1 MKIAR
6 YLSGFILRTRPARRR
21 NALITACVVAV
32 FAALLAPQAAN
43 ATCMVT
49 TSGVVNCNAGTRTT
63 NTTNVDGSNATSS
76 DRQQLFDNGAA
87 IKGRVQSGISLS
99 GFGLELVEGAATPL
113 PIVMR
118 NQGQLTTANSVNAL
132 QLNGNGGPIRYFGNG
147 SIINTASGG
156 AALLANNV
164 GGDVSIATGA
174 GAISGPTGI
183 NARTDGAGAVTIKT
197 GSGLVT
203 GTTGPGILASTA
215 NGPLSVAI
223 GSGGVTSS
231 SRGHT
236 IALTSTNGNIFITA
250 NGTVAGNFL
259 CKVGRCSAGGVRT
272 TSNGNGNIIV
282 AGSGTYSSSSGG
294 RAIYAHQSATGL
306 GGILVT
312 GSGPTL
318 AGTTRFGNASA
329 IRAAID
335 NPADSSNIVVN
346 RSGDISSIDTLSPGV
361 NFSVSA
367 DIHALTAGTGN
378 IIVAGGTGA
387 ALSNAGVFGI
397 EVHAFGKSSIGSI
410 NVSTGA
416 LSTLTANGTGIFA
429 DNSAIAIPASAR
441 SAIKVTANGTINSG
455 ATLNPVGRRPVEGG
469 GVTATPAG
477 ILAGYN
483 GGPVFS
489 ADSTAPFTSCGT
501 FGCTTLT
508 PNPNV
513 NGTVSVVNNATINA
527 AGGHG
532 IFAFNFGNGN
542 VLVKSSGPIT
552 VTGATAQNGI
562 EAFSAERGNLSVV
575 TLTNVTGGNGN
586 GISTNSAGEGT
597 TTIKVLGGTTEGAV
611 SGVSATSSS
620 GPIQIT
626 NSGTIQNISGL
637 AGDLAVATS
646 GSGDAALINNARG
659 VVTGTVS
666 MTGGASN
673 SFINAGIWNTLGSS
687 TFAGSSSI
695 NNSGTINVFGPTTFS
710 GLSTLTNGGTLNLA
724 GGTAVGTLAMPG
736 NLVFQSSALYIAAL
750 NVTASPKADIAGTA
764 SLAGTVRGAL
774 LPLPL
779 SRQTTILHADGG
791 LGKTTFSGFTA
802 PAGFSGTLAYT
813 PTDVVSTLRADLG
826 AGAGL
831 SINKQN
837 VATVINNFFNNGGT
851 LPGAFV
857 PVFALSGGS
866 LANALSQLSGEAA
879 TGTERAAI
887 QLTNEFLELMLDP
900 FVNGR
905 ADVGGGGWPALGFAP
920 EAQASLPPDVA
931 LAYASILTK
940 APPKPVFEQYWTA
953 WGSAY
958 GGSNNANG
966 NAAVGSND
974 VTASTFGFGGG
985 MDYHLSPSSVVGFA
999 LAGAG
1004 TNWGLANALGTGR
1017 SDALQVGTYG
1027 MSWFGPAYV
1036 AGALAF
1042 SNHWFTTSRLAPSDQ
1057 LTASF
1062 VGQSYGARLESGY
1075 RFPVLPMLGITPY
1088 GALQF
1093 QDFHTPAY
1101 SESDVSGG
1109 GFGLSYN
1116 GMNATGVRS
1125 ELGSRF
1131 DAPTVLYGKPLVL
1144 YGRLAWAHD
1153 FVSNPALSASFETLP
1168 TASFTVF
1175 GAPIPHDSAL
1185 TTAGVQLFLSPN
1197 WSLIAKFDGEFAVG
1211 SQTYAGSG
1219 TLRYRW

>member
-1 MKIAR
+1 
-6 YLSGFILRTRPARRR
+6 
-21 NALITACVVAV
+21 
-32 FAALLAPQAAN
+32 
-43 ATCMVT
+43 MVT
-49 TSGVVNCNAGTRTT
+49 TSGVVNCNAGTITT

-132 QLNGNGGPIRYFGNG
+132 QLNGNGGPISYFGNG

-174 GAISGPTGI
+174 GAISGATGI
-183 NARTDGAGAVTIKT
+183 NASTTGAGAVTIRT
-197 GSGLVT
+197 GSGLVS
-203 GTTGPGILASTA
+203 GTDGRGIRATTV
-215 NGPLSVAI
+215 NGPLSIAV
-223 GSGGVTSS
+223 GSGGATSS

-236 IALTSTNGNIFITA
+236 IGLTSTTGNIFITA
-250 NGTVAGNFL
+250 NGTVSGKFL
-259 CKVGRCSAGGVRT
+259 CNAGHCSAGGVHA
-272 TSNGNGNIIV
+272 TSNGSGDIIV

-294 RAIYAHQSATGL
+294 RAIAVHQSATGL

-312 GSGPTL
+312 GSGATL
-318 AGTTRFGNASA
+318 AGTTLFGNASA

-387 ALSNAGVFGI
+387 TLSNAGVLGI
-397 EVHAFGKSSIGSI
+397 EVHAFGKGSTGSI

-455 ATLNPVGRRPVEGG
+455 ATLNPVGRRPDEGG

-489 ADSTAPFTSCGT
+489 ADSSAPFTSCGT

-513 NGTVSVVNNATINA
+513 NGTVRVVNNATINA
-527 AGGHG
+527 AGGNG
-532 IFAFNFGNGN
+532 IFAFNFGNGD
-542 VLVKSSGPIT
+542 VSVRSTAPIT
-552 VTGATAQNGI
+552 VTGTTAQNGI

-626 NSGTIQNISGL
+626 NSGTMQNISGL
-637 AGDLAVATS
+637 DGDLAVATS
-646 GSGDAALINNARG
+646 GRGDATLINNARG

-695 NNSGTINVFGPTTFS
+695 NNSGTISVFGPTTFS
-710 GLSTLTNGGTLNLA
+710 GLSALTNGGTLNLA

-736 NLVFQSSALYIAAL
+736 NLVFQSSALYVAPL
-750 NVTASPKADIAGTA
+750 NVTASRKADIGGSA
-764 SLAGTVRGAL
+764 SLAGTVHGAL
-774 LPLPL
+774 LPLPF
-779 SRQTTILHADGG
+779 SKQTTILHADGG
-791 LGKTTFSGFTA
+791 LSGTTFSDFTTPPGFTGA
-802 PAGFSGTLAYT
+802 LTYT
-813 PTDVVSTLRADLG
+813 STDVISTLTANLG
-826 AGAGL
+826 GL
-831 SINKQN
+831 SPNQRN
-837 VATVINNFFNNGGT
+837 VASAINNFFNNGGT
-851 LPGAFV
+851 LPGAFA

-866 LANALSQLSGEAA
+866 LANALSQLSGETA
-879 TGTERAAI
+879 TGAERAVF
-887 QLTNEFLELMLDP
+887 QLTSEFLQLMLDP

-905 ADVGGGGWPALGFAP
+905 GNDGVGIGAIGFAP

-940 APPKPVFEQYWTA
+940 APLKPVFEQHWTA

-985 MDYHLSPSSVVGFA
+985 MDYHLSRSSVIGFA

-1004 TNWGLANALGTGR
+1004 TNWGLANTLGTGR

-1027 MSWFGPAYV
+1027 TSWFGPAYV

-1042 SNHWFTTSRLAPSDQ
+1042 SNHWFTTSRLAPGDQ
-1057 LTASF
+1057 LTATF
-1062 VGQSYGARLESGY
+1062 VGQSYGARLEGGY
-1075 RFPVLPMLGITPY
+1075 RFPVLPMLGVRPY

-1093 QDFHTPAY
+1093 QDFYTPAY
-1101 SESDVSGG
+1101 SESDVPGG

-1116 GMNATGVRS
+1116 AMNATDVRS

-1131 DAPTVLYGKPLVL
+1131 EVPTLLYGKPLVL
-1144 YGRLAWAHD
+1144 CGRLAWAHD

-1168 TASFTVF
+1168 AASFTVF
-1175 GAPIPHDSAL
+1175 GAPIPRDSAL
-1185 TTAGVQLFLSPN
+1185 TTAGVQLFLSAN
-1197 WSLIAKFDGEFAVG
+1197 WSLITKFDGEFASG

-1219 TLRYRW
+1219 TLRYTW